1 MLDKGESVTS
11 IANNLKVGKSTA
23 HHDRRKH
30 RKAIE
35 DLFPHVEDQT
45 LTDCRI
51 LKTPRNKLVDDAF
64 WLRFAKERSRGVPVG
79 GPILK
84 EKE

>member
-11 IANNLKVGKSTA
+11 IANDLKDGKSTA

-30 RKAIE
+30 SKAIE
-35 DLFPHVEDQT
+35 DLFPNIEDKT
-45 LTDCRI
+45 LKGCRI

-64 WLRFAKERSRGVPVG
+64 WLRFAKEHRRGVPVG
-79 GPILK
+79 GPNLK